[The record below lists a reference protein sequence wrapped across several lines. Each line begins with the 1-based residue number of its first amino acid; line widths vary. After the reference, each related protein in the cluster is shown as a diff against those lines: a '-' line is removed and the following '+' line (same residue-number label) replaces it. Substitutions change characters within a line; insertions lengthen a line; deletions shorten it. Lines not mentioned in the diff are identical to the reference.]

1 MKKTILLL
9 MAMTISVLS
18 FAKKK
23 PSKYYELRVYYC
35 HPGKLPNLITRF
47 TDHTT
52 KLFEKHGMENI
63 GYWTPTTADNN
74 VLYYVL
80 GYPSKEARDASWKA
94 FGADPEW
101 KEVAKKS
108 EESGKIVAKVESK
121 FMTLHPELTKKIKFQ
136 QANPE
141 RLFEMR
147 TYYCLPGRYPNIV
160 ARFRD
165 HTRKLF
171 EKHGMENVMY
181 FETIEKDGG
190 QATLLYFLAHKDAD
204 AAKKSW
210 DGFRADPNWIKVRD
224 ASEESGKIVEKVES
238 VFMKPAGFSRI
249 K

>member
-9 MAMTISVLS
+9 MALSISVLS

-23 PSKYYELRVYYC
+23 PSKYYELRIYHC
-35 HPGKLPNLITRF
+35 EPGRLDALVERF
-47 TDHTT
+47 TNHSTRI
-52 KLFEKHGMENI
+52 LEKHGMENI
-63 GYWTPTTADNN
+63 GYWIPTAENN
-74 VLYYVL
+74 NLLYYIL
-80 GYPSKEARDASWKA
+80 AYPSKESRDASWKA
-94 FGADPEW
+94 FLADPEW

-121 FMTLHPELTKKIKFQ
+121 FMTLHPELTKKIKFEK
-136 QANPE
+136 ANPE

-171 EKHGMENVMY
+171 EKHGMQNIMY

-190 QATLLYFLAHKDAD
+190 QSTLLYFLAHKDAD

-210 DGFRADPNWIKVRD
+210 DGFRADPDWIKVRN
-224 ASEESGKIVEKVES
+224 ASEESGKIVERVES
-238 VFMKPAGFSRI
+238 IYMKPTSFSKI